1 MAWQMIPTDSSPNC
15 RKNALLTIAGERKML
30 AFFFRFNPIGEYWTM
45 DVSYA
50 ASGEKLVSGVPLL
63 PGEFPAEDLFR
74 QLGYLDLGACGIVPL
89 ADTATDRPSYTNIA
103 SEFAMVWGED

>member
-1 MAWQMIPTDSSPNC
+1 MAWQIVPLMAKQNNSVNVQLDLKKRATY
-15 RKNALLTIAGERKML
+15 LL
-30 AFFFRFNPIGEYWTM
+30 FFRFNPIGEYWTM
-45 DVSYA
+45 DVSFA